1 MIQTMSDGFSD
12 AAGWSGFAPD
22 PAFASTG
29 PHGHRGRMRD
39 RLLDRGAAGLADY
52 EILEMLFFFGIAR
65 RDTKPLAKA
74 VMNHFGSLAVALTA
88 PPAALLSVPGVTQQC
103 VDAIALVQA
112 ASRRLADAE
121 ARETRI
127 LNDWPPLRAYLR
139 EAAPVAARLVL
150 YLDSKNRLLEAE
162 AQQAETQDAAAV
174 RQILKRAL
182 DVHATALLL
191 VSARAEAATGDAD
204 FLARLRQA
212 GGAVSVGVHDHVLW
226 DGAEIFS
233 LTKNRFML

>member
-1 MIQTMSDGFSD
+1 
-12 AAGWSGFAPD
+12 
-22 PAFASTG
+22 
-29 PHGHRGRMRD
+29 
-39 RLLDRGAAGLADY
+39 
-52 EILEMLFFFGIAR
+52 
-65 RDTKPLAKA
+65 
-74 VMNHFGSLAVALTA
+74 
-88 PPAALLSVPGVTQQC
+88 
-103 VDAIALVQA
+103 LVQA